1 MDYFLIAAAVLLIP
15 YNLLS
20 DSVCGALLSIIGCIF
35 LFKNRAELKVNK
47 YVFFSIL
54 ILNIIAVI
62 SFMFCKDINLFF
74 DGFFLYL
81 NVFIFYLV
89 FANLDNTKLLNAFV
103 YITSICALVF
113 IIFQALILNK
123 RVDGNFSYANTYG
136 LLLLIG
142 LYINELKKKD
152 KFYSII
158 QWMLI
163 FGILFTESRNTF
175 IYLIIFVAICYIM
188 ELRGKKEDK
197 IIINFFTSILLY
209 ISIKYLG
216 LGMIFVMPIFYIIL
230 YYIYSKLSFKIK
242 NYMSILLV
250 ISLFSVFFIMLFTK
264 SGPNVRINNI
274 TLSTGT
280 FQERLIYYEDT
291 AKHIMKNPLGS
302 GINSF
307 VYKQYK
313 NQSAFYDV
321 KYIHN
326 SLLQICYDLGVL
338 GLLPFLFIFAYSI
351 FAILKFETGEAKIF
365 KLILIVT
372 IYLHS
377 LLDFDFSFPTIF
389 ITVMMIIN
397 SSCKVRDLK
406 IKNPFKFAVLG
417 FTILIASYV
426 CLINAFTLLGDA
438 YVKKDMNKSL
448 YLYKLNKDITFNNP
462 DVYVSIAQ
470 IYNENNIL
478 QKCLDNLKLAQ
489 QINPDDPRIKTNI
502 AFTYEKL
509 GDTYNTI
516 KYFDSVLEYQKY
528 YPEIYKKYY
537 FYLSSIYDKTKDYN
551 YKIKIDDLK
560 RIYYKNL
567 KSLNKRA
574 LFLENQMNS
583 NFNSIIKK

>member
-35 LFKNRAELKVNK
+35 LFRNKTEVKVNK

-54 ILNIIAVI
+54 ALNIIAVI
-62 SFMFCKDINLFF
+62 SFIFCKDINLFF

-89 FANLDNTKLLNAFV
+89 FTNLDNTKLLNAFV
-103 YITSICALVF
+103 YITSICAFVF

-142 LYINELKKKD
+142 LYINELKEKD

-158 QWMLI
+158 QWVLI

-175 IYLIIFVAICYIM
+175 IYLIIFVVICYIM
-188 ELRGKKEDK
+188 ELRAKKEAK

-216 LGMIFVMPIFYIIL
+216 FGMIFVMPILYIIL
-230 YYIYSKLSFKIK
+230 YYIYSKLSFNIK
-242 NYMSILLV
+242 KYMGILLI

-264 SGPNVRINNI
+264 SGSNVRINNI
-274 TLSTGT
+274 ASNTGT
-280 FQERLIYYEDT
+280 FQERLIYYEDA
-291 AKHIMKNPLGS
+291 AKYILKNPLGS

-307 VYKQYK
+307 VYEQYK

-326 SLLQICYDLGVL
+326 SLLQICYDLGIL

-351 FAILKFETGEAKIF
+351 FAILKFETGEAKIL

-372 IYLHS
+372 VYLHS

-389 ITVMMIIN
+389 ITVMLIIN

-406 IKNPFKFAVLG
+406 IKSPLKFAVLG

-426 CLINAFTLLGDA
+426 CIINAFALLGDA
-438 YVKKDMNKSL
+438 YAKKDMNKSI
-448 YLYKLNKDITFNNP
+448 YLYGLNKDITFNNP
-462 DVYVSIAQ
+462 DIYISIAQ
-470 IYNENNIL
+470 IYNENNML
-478 QKCLDNLKLAQ
+478 EKCLDNLKLAQ
-489 QINPDDPRIKTNI
+489 QINADDPRIKTNI

-516 KYFDSVLEYQKY
+516 KYFDSVLECQKY

-537 FYLSSIYDKTKDYN
+537 FYLSSIYDKTKDYK
-551 YKIKIDDLK
+551 YKMKIDDL
-560 RIYYKNL
+560 RRLYYKNF
-567 KSLNKRA
+567 KTLNKRA
-574 LFLENQMNS
+574 VFLKNQMNS